1 MKTLP
6 PKKTLAV
13 VKPLNAI
20 TPEQRMK
27 TLLKD
32 ISGFLDKAPPEKLP
46 ETLTMVKEVV
56 KVLEYSVEAAQ
67 DRLIAHVLELG
78 DAVPETKGT
87 YEWNGVKVRP
97 TRTTFDPK
105 KVEGLLRAKN
115 LDVNLYMDKKLTYVV
130 NESRLDA
137 VMNEGEKESCRYEL
151 KYQLSK

>member
-1 MKTLP
+1 MKPTA

-20 TPEQRMK
+20 TPQQRMQ

-32 ISGFLDKAPPEKLP
+32 IATILDTAAPEKLA
-46 ETLTMVKEVV
+46 ETLTTVKEVV
-56 KVLEYSVEAAQ
+56 KALDYSIESAQ
-67 DRLIAHVLELG
+67 DRLITHVLAAGEP
-78 DAVPETKGT
+78 VPETKGT
-87 YEWNGVKVRP
+87 FEWNGVKVRP
-97 TRTTFDPK
+97 TRTTLDPK

-130 NESRLDA
+130 NETRVKEVL
-137 VMNEGEKESCRYEL
+137 NEGEQESCRYEL